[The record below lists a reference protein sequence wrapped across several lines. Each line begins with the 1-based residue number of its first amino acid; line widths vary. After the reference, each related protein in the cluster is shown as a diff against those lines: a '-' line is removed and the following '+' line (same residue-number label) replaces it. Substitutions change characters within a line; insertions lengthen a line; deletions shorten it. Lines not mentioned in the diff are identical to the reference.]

1 MNFKEPKIIEQLA
14 FVSVK
19 HHVYLSELYQALI
32 SARKMG
38 RTVCEDLT
46 IDYRG
51 TITDKAVFLITKAN
65 KVIMQ
70 FQVAEDFLLRK
81 DISFESWLDSDKIRK
96 QITKQNLSVD
106 LLGIQNL
113 RNGMKKVNLKAKVL
127 ETKEPRIVNTQF
139 GSRVKVTDVWITDE
153 TGKINVCLWGEQ
165 VNLPVAG
172 DMVHIKGA
180 SVRTFKGE
188 RLLNLGHF
196 GTLSV
201 LPPLTPQSFEQSL
214 LLQ

>member
-1 MNFKEPKIIEQLA
+1 LNFKEPKIIEQLA
-14 FVSVK
+14 FISVK
-19 HHVYLSELYQALI
+19 HHVYLSELYSALI
-32 SARKMG
+32 SAKTNG
-38 RTVCEDLT
+38 TVACEELT

-51 TITDKAVFLITKAN
+51 EIRKKDVFLITKAN

-70 FQVAEDFLLRK
+70 FQVEEDFLLKK
-81 DISFESWLDSDKIRK
+81 DISFESWLNSDKIRK
-96 QITKQNLSVD
+96 QINKQNLSLE
-106 LLGIQNL
+106 LLVIQNL
-113 RNGMKKVNLKAKVL
+113 RHGMKKVNLKAKVL

-188 RLLNLGHF
+188 RLLNLGHS

-201 LPPLTPQSFEQSL
+201 LPHLNA
-214 LLQ
+214 